1 MPCALI
7 GNTLTAI
14 LEFVM
19 KLKHLGPRRGDRFV
33 IPALGLM
40 LSLGLSVLP
49 ASVSLADTQ
58 TSDQVAEEILR
69 VQTKADDTARQ
80 WGEAESQTRVLQ
92 LDLQTAQVQVA
103 EADAAKTA
111 MQASMSAIAVSRF
124 MRGETSSLVFLAED
138 PLSAGQAASLSNLA
152 VAGGAANLDDFEELQ
167 SDLAKKQANL
177 EKLQRQNENVSQ
189 QLVQRQA
196 DLETQLA
203 QLEKLREKLSDAEVR
218 RAYEVKLAEQRR
230 IEDAAAARAAAEAKA
245 AIDRANAAALAALPA
260 PIVKSPTQPAATATA
275 RSAGAA
281 PLPQPAPGAGV
292 APSTQGSSADADPP
306 TDPTPSPDPT
316 PAPAA
321 PAVVI
326 SGSFACPVN
335 GPTAFADTW
344 GAPRSG
350 GRAHKGVDMM
360 SPLGTPL
367 VAVVGGEARFKTN
380 ALGGNTVGLTGNDG
394 NYYYYAHL
402 SSWEGSSRS
411 VQIGE
416 VIGYVGSTG
425 NTTANHLHFE
435 IHPGGGEAVNPTST
449 VRRYC

>member
-1 MPCALI
+1 
-7 GNTLTAI
+7 
-14 LEFVM
+14 M
-19 KLKHLGPRRGDRFV
+19 KLKHFGFRRGKRFV
-33 IPALGLM
+33 AIALGLT
-40 LSLGLSVLP
+40 LSLGLPTSISV
-49 ASVSLADTQ
+49 VSAQ

-69 VQTKADDTARQ
+69 VQIKADETARQ

-92 LDLQTAQVQVA
+92 LDLQTAQVQVD

-111 MQASMSAIAVSRF
+111 MQVSMSAIAVSRF
-124 MRGETSSLVFLAED
+124 MRGETSSLVFLADD
-138 PLSAGQAASLSNLA
+138 PLSAGQAANLSNLA
-152 VAGGAANLDDFEELQ
+152 VAGGAANIDDFEELQ

-203 QLEKLREKLSDAEVR
+203 QLEKLRERLSDEEVR

-230 IEDAAAARAAAEAKA
+230 VEDVAAAKA
-245 AIDRANAAALAALPA
+245 ASEAIAAINRAQAAALAALPA
-260 PIVKSPTQPAATATA
+260 PIVQPSRQPSPQPAAPATA
-275 RSAGAA
+275 RNTGAA
-281 PLPQPAPGAGV
+281 PAPPPPSTVGAT
-292 APSTQGSSADADPP
+292 PTTQGSSGDAGSPDE
-306 TDPTPSPDPT
+306 PTPAPD

-321 PAVVI
+321 PAAPPAVI
-326 SGSFACPVN
+326 SGNFACPVN

-360 SPLGTPL
+360 SPSGTPL
-367 VAVVGGEARFKTN
+367 VAVVSGEARFKTN

-402 SSWEGSSRS
+402 SSWEGGSRS

-435 IHPGGGEAVNPTST
+435 IHPGGGQAVNPTST

>member
-1 MPCALI
+1 
-7 GNTLTAI
+7 
-14 LEFVM
+14 M
-19 KLKHLGPRRGDRFV
+19 KLKHFGSRHGDRFV
-33 IPALGLM
+33 TIALGLT
-40 LSLGLSVLP
+40 LSLGLGFLPISSSV
-49 ASVSLADTQ
+49 ANAQ

-69 VQTKADDTARQ
+69 VQIKADETARQ

-92 LDLQTAQVQVA
+92 LDLQTAQVQVD

-111 MQASMSAIAVSRF
+111 MQVSMSAIAVSRF
-124 MRGETSSLVFLAED
+124 MRGETSSLVFLADD
-138 PLSAGQAASLSNLA
+138 PLSAGQAANLSNLA
-152 VAGGAANLDDFEELQ
+152 VAGGAANIDDFEELQ

-203 QLEKLREKLSDAEVR
+203 QLEKLRERLSDEEVR
-218 RAYEVKLAEQRR
+218 RAYEAKLAERR
-230 IEDAAAARAAAEAKA
+230 RVEDAAAAKQ
-245 AIDRANAAALAALPA
+245 AAALAALPA
-260 PIVKSPTQPAATATA
+260 PIVQAAPQPAATATA
-275 RSAGAA
+275 RNSGAA
-281 PLPQPAPGAGV
+281 PAPAP
-292 APSTQGSSADADPP
+292 PSTAGATPTNQGSSGDAG
-306 TDPTPSPDPT
+306 SPDEPT
-316 PAPAA
+316 PAPSEPAPVPSAPPAPSAA
-321 PAVVI
+321 I
-326 SGSFACPVN
+326 SGNFACPVN

-367 VAVVGGEARFKTN
+367 VAVVGGEAKFKTN

-402 SSWEGSSRS
+402 SSWEGGSRS